1 MGPDGQ
7 DAGSTAGAS
16 ASEPR
21 GPGDEVGG
29 EVGRVVGLVAASMAA
44 GGAAAHEAA
53 RVLRA
58 EVAALVAA
66 TVEQA
71 QEAARRR
78 EHLAE
83 LLVDGADRP
92 AVTAAARA
100 AGIELAAA
108 YRAVLVPGS
117 MAGRLGER
125 GLVLRR
131 AGNVL
136 ALVAAEDE
144 EWLAEVVEG
153 AATIGP
159 SVARDVVA
167 SSVRLAERVLPLA
180 VATAAP
186 VRAGDHLA
194 ALALTADPVAVAEI
208 RRRRLAALDELRPA
222 QRDRLL
228 ETLRSWLRHW
238 GQRGPVAA
246 ELFIHP
252 QTVGYRLGQLRS
264 VLGAEL
270 DDPQARLEMLL
281 ALEADAAPVP
291 GSEGEA

>member
-1 MGPDGQ
+1 MG
-7 DAGSTAGAS
+7 
-16 ASEPR
+16 
-21 GPGDEVGG
+21 
-29 EVGRVVGLVAASMAA
+29 
-44 GGAAAHEAA
+44 
-53 RVLRA
+53 
-58 EVAALVAA
+58 
-66 TVEQA
+66 
-71 QEAARRR
+71 
-78 EHLAE
+78 
-83 LLVDGADRP
+83 
-92 AVTAAARA
+92 
-100 AGIELAAA
+100 
-108 YRAVLVPGS
+108 LVPGPVADS
-117 MAGRLGER
+117 
-125 GLVLRR
+125 VLLR
-131 AGNVL
+131 
-136 ALVAAEDE
+136 VAADE
-144 EWLAEVVEG
+144 KQAPRPRQAAVAAIGDRIAAAEKRGIDTGLKAVHPVTGEQVPVWVANFVLMGYGTGAVMAVPGHDERDWAFATTFGLPIVEVVEG